1 MRILISAIFYFAY
14 LPNFTATFPTP
25 KHSQQS
31 LRLQLRLEIYL
42 AKLRLFDL
50 YQESEQVGKRSEKYI
65 KRIRKLQHV
74 SMAKNN
80 RLRKFKKHHRKK
92 NRY

>member
-1 MRILISAIFYFAY
+1 MRTLITAIFYFVS
-14 LPNFTATFPTP
+14 LFTIVATFPKF

-31 LRLQLRLEIYL
+31 LRIQLRLEIYL

-74 SMAKNN
+74 STPKNKRFEN
-80 RLRKFKKHHRKK
+80 FKNHHRRK